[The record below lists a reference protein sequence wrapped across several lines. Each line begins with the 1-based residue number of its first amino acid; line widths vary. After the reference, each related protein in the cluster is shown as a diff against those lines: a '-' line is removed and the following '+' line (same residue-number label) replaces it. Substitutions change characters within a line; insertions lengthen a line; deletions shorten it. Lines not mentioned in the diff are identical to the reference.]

1 MPSPSG
7 FSETTQKD
15 FSYLG
20 TNNTR
25 ALLSGSKW
33 GATLGAGYTL
43 TYSFPWT
50 SSDGYAVFSL
60 GVNGYTK
67 SDITNFNLSN
77 EPYRTGATNLNTTQQ
92 NLVKDALSKWAN
104 VANVKFNYVAESS
117 TQVGDLRFTFTAT
130 DGNEGGHAYF
140 NVHFGYCW

>member
-1 MPSPSG
+1 MPSPTG

-20 TNNTR
+20 DSSRIR

-33 GATLGAGYTL
+33 GATLGAGFTL

-50 SSDGYAVFSL
+50 SSDGNARWAISS
-60 GVNGYTK
+60 GGYTN
-67 SDITNFNLSN
+67 SDPTNFNLSN
-77 EPYRTGATNLNTTQQ
+77 EPYRAGTNNLNTTQQ
-92 NLVKDALSKWAN
+92 NYVSNALSKWAN

-117 TQVGDLRFTFTAT
+117 TQVGDLRFAFTST
-130 DGNEGGHAYF
+130 SD
-140 NVHFGYCW
+140 